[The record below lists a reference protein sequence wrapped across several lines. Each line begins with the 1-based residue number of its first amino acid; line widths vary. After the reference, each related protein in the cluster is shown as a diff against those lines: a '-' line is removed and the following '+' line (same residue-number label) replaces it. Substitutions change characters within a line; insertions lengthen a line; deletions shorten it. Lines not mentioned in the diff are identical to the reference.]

1 MKKTLKIC
9 AVFFLCALLAGCAK
23 QDGYI
28 HYYSYQDK
36 VEKMEVNRLGY
47 RGETVNLMYIV
58 PYQFTLT
65 DAEGKVLIF
74 DEKGL
79 RGDLLLL
86 DQSTPVGMRPTYEIP
101 YSDSF
106 LFTTPSEREEE
117 RDSICLSYDGV
128 AFSAHA
134 CGSTQISIEKAGKVE
149 LKGSGQIDAEI
160 CGRVLDKFKW
170 LEVEGTGNGCITAT
184 FTETGAVVEGMTGE
198 CKITYGSIGT
208 TYDCGG
214 KAFEIDLVSKLGRIA
229 VAPVEG

>member
-1 MKKTLKIC
+1 MKALKIC
-9 AVFFLCALLAGCAK
+9 AVFLLCALLAGCAK

-28 HYYSYQDK
+28 HYYAYPDG
-36 VEKMEVNRLGY
+36 VEKMEANRLGY
-47 RGETVNLMYIV
+47 KGETVDLMYIV

-65 DAEGKVLIF
+65 NAEGKVLIF

-86 DQSTPVGMRPTYEIP
+86 DQSASVGMHPSYEIP

-106 LFTTPSEREEE
+106 LLTTPSEREQE
-117 RDSICLSYDGV
+117 RDSIHISYDGV
-128 AFSAHA
+128 AFRAHA
-134 CGSTQISIEKAGKVE
+134 YGSTQISIEKAGKVE
-149 LKGSGQIDAEI
+149 LKGSGEIDTEVG
-160 CGRVLDKFKW
+160 GRVLDESKW
-170 LEVEGTGNGCITAT
+170 LKVEGTGNGCITAT

-214 KAFEIDLVSKLGRIA
+214 KAFEIDLVSKLGRI
-229 VAPVEG
+229 VVVPIEG

>member
-1 MKKTLKIC
+1 MKTLKIC
-9 AVFFLCALLAGCAK
+9 AVFLLCALLAGCAK

-28 HYYSYQDK
+28 HYYAYPDG
-36 VEKMEVNRLGY
+36 VEKMEANRLGY
-47 RGETVNLMYIV
+47 KGETVDLMYIV

-65 DAEGKVLIF
+65 NAEGKVLIF

-86 DQSTPVGMRPTYEIP
+86 DQSTPVGMLPTYEIP

-106 LFTTPSEREEE
+106 LLTTPSEREQEE
-117 RDSICLSYDGV
+117 DVISIIYNGV
-128 AFSAHA
+128 ALSVSA
-134 CGSTQISIEKAGKVE
+134 CGSTQISIKKTGKVE
-149 LKGSGQIDAEI
+149 LKGSGQIDADI
-160 CGRVLDKFKW
+160 RGSGWSANNSMTLK
-170 LEVEGTGNGCITAT
+170 GTGNGCITAT

-214 KAFEIDLVSKLGRIA
+214 KAFEIDLVSKLGRI
-229 VAPVEG
+229 VVVPIEG